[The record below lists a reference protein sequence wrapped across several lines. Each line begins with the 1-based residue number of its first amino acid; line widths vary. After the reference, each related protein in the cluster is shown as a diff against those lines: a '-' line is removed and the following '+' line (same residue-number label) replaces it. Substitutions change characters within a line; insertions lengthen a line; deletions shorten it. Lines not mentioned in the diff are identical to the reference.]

1 MKSRIGVSS
10 YTKKSCLRAV
20 PLLGLFLQEAELQ
33 VIKTFTQN
41 PGPSRGRSLRK
52 GMAGLLAASLIMSV
66 TSVAHADVFGGSAA
80 PANAQTTA
88 LEQRLAALEKELK
101 ELKEKNAQGASA
113 GPGAL
118 VSGKSAAPVK
128 PKPKMTPPPGLEDL
142 PEGGNERELL
152 LVEKELTH
160 EVVGTIND
168 MLIVRDGE
176 RRFVLSQDEFKAFE
190 KKKRQEVIRK
200 AKVEA
205 VTESGARLNFPQ
217 LTPPPPPPVLE
228 GSELNQAGQVVNQAR
243 AIEANGGQLPPP
255 KPAPALPAPAGQNKP
270 ATPATPASPAKK
282 N

>member
-1 MKSRIGVSS
+1 
-10 YTKKSCLRAV
+10 
-20 PLLGLFLQEAELQ
+20 
-33 VIKTFTQN
+33 
-41 PGPSRGRSLRK
+41 
-52 GMAGLLAASLIMSV
+52 MAGLLAASFIMSV

-101 ELKEKNAQGASA
+101 ELKEKGAQGASA
-113 GPGAL
+113 VPGAP

-128 PKPKMTPPPGLEDL
+128 PKLKLTPPPGLEDL

-176 RRFVLSQDEFKAFE
+176 RRFVLTQDEFKAFE
-190 KKKRQEVIRK
+190 KKKRQDVIRK
-200 AKVEA
+200 AKVDA
-205 VTESGARLNFPQ
+205 VTESGARLSFPQ
-217 LTPPPPPPVLE
+217 LTPPPPPMPE
-228 GSELNQAGQVVNQAR
+228 GSELSQAGQGVDQAR
-243 AIEANGGQLPPP
+243 AIEAHGGQLPPP

-270 ATPATPASPAKK
+270 ATPASPAKK